1 MPRQQRFGQY
11 TRSLMAGLGIP
22 VLNQWGLRPALVSG
36 TNELAPLS
44 ANRDLDTLGLLA
56 GVTTFNFHK
65 HLPHYAVTT
74 DDPKSVHVLARQPID
89 LARPHPFTD
98 AGNREFNSF
107 LWLPPRGERSGHILM
122 ADSTIFTTL
131 FGASDS
137 LNRFWRNLAAM

>member
-1 MPRQQRFGQY
+1 
-11 TRSLMAGLGIP
+11 
-22 VLNQWGLRPALVSG
+22 
-36 TNELAPLS
+36 LS

-56 GVTTFNFHK
+56 GFTTFNFHK
-65 HLPHYAVTT
+65 HLPHYAVTS
-74 DDPKSVHVLARQPID
+74 DDGKSVHVLARQPIY

-98 AGNREFNSF
+98 AGNKEFNSF
-107 LWLPPRGERSGHILM
+107 LWLPPRGKRSGHILM